1 MNWPS
6 INPGLLRHQIQ
17 IEAQTTATD
26 GAGQRQDVWTVAFG
40 AYAAIDALSWK
51 ELFQA
56 GQDTSQ
62 VTHIVTL
69 RWTNDPIFPGMQ
81 VIFGARRFRIQ
92 SVENVQELNVLV
104 KLLCLELNPQSTGTP
119 Q

>member
-17 IEAQTTATD
+17 IEAQTAATD
-26 GAGQRQDVWTVAFG
+26 GAGQRQDVWTTMFG
-40 AYAAIDALSWK
+40 AYAAIDTLSLR
-51 ELFQA
+51 EMYQS

-62 VTHIVTL
+62 VTHRVTL
-69 RWTNDPIFPGMQ
+69 RWTNDPIVPGMQ
-81 VIFGARRFRIQ
+81 VMFGARRFRIQ
-92 SVENVQELNVLV
+92 SVDNVLELNVLV
-104 KLLCLELNPQSTGTP
+104 KLLCLELNPQSNATA